1 MGYKTEAAIPG
12 RSQAIDQP
20 KKERPN
26 NIVIVIVQVQKQG
39 NNAAQS

>member
-1 MGYKTEAAIPG
+1 MGYKTEAAIPDP
-12 RSQAIDQP
+12 SQAIDQP
-20 KKERPN
+20 KKGRQN